1 MRSNGLSK
9 TTNRVKKD
17 ARQEIEPEVNEGGE
31 LVGKELK
38 LGEVIWVKT
47 NPSSWW
53 PGQIVD
59 VYTVSGTRIPKKKV
73 AGKILVRL
81 YGTYTYLYWNPTNYR
96 GELME
101 ALKQN
106 DGSSRKM
113 FQKALQQEIV
123 YTRSS
128 SLKKKYSDH
137 KEKAKDG
144 DLSDKKLKQ
153 NEDDDIHKQQDN
165 SSTVPKDKRLS
176 GKLDV
181 ASSAQRD
188 LSLRTRKEIPKNVI
202 PKQDGFRVGTRVL
215 RPRKA
220 QDLPLKLDV
229 RRTTTKANSAG
240 LSSGGT
246 RKQTPKPEISR
257 QEGGGEGQKADEE
270 FAEKKEEDESEKEL
284 SGNSPNL
291 SSRRVRVMQS
301 LGFVALLVHHT
312 NQNVSHSTNFVSTA
326 TKPHN

>member
-1 MRSNGLSK
+1 MRSNGVSK
-9 TTNRVKKD
+9 TTNHVKKD
-17 ARQEIEPEVNEGGE
+17 ARQEIELEVNEGGG
-31 LVGKELK
+31 LLGKELK

-59 VYTVSGTRIPKKKV
+59 AYTVSGTRIPKRKV
-73 AGKILVRL
+73 AGEILVRL
-81 YGTYTYLYWNPTNYR
+81 YGTYTYLYWNPEKYR

-106 DGSSRKM
+106 GGSSTKM

-128 SLKKKYSDH
+128 SSKRKYSDH

-144 DLSDKKLKQ
+144 DLSDKRLKQ
-153 NEDDDIHKQQDN
+153 NEEDDIHKQDN
-165 SSTVPKDKRLS
+165 SSTVPKDKGLS
-176 GKLDV
+176 AKLDG
-181 ASSAQRD
+181 ASSARRD

-202 PKQDGFRVGTRVL
+202 PKQDCFRVGTRVL

-220 QDLPLKLDV
+220 QDLPLKPEDV
-229 RRTTTKANSAG
+229 CRTTTKANNRS

-257 QEGGGEGQKADEE
+257 QQGEKNGQKADEE
-270 FAEKKEEDESEKEL
+270 FGEKKEEDESEKEL
-284 SGNSPNL
+284 SGTSPNL
-291 SSRRVRVMQS
+291 GSRRVRVMQS
-301 LGFVALLVHHT
+301 LGFVAPSGSPYKRKRFPL
-312 NQNVSHSTNFVSTA
+312 N
-326 TKPHN
+326 

>member
-1 MRSNGLSK
+1 MRTEGVSK
-9 TTNRVKKD
+9 TTNHVKKD
-17 ARQEIEPEVNEGGE
+17 ARQETELEVNKAGG
-31 LVGKELK
+31 LLGKELK

-59 VYTVSGTRIPKKKV
+59 AFTVSGTRIPKKRE
-73 AGKILVRL
+73 AGEILVRL
-81 YGTYTYLYWNPTNYR
+81 YGTYTYLYWNPKKYR

-106 DGSSRKM
+106 DGSSTKM

-128 SLKKKYSDH
+128 SLKRKYSDL
-137 KEKAKDG
+137 KVEKAKDG

-153 NEDDDIHKQQDN
+153 NKDDDIHKQDN
-165 SSTVPKDKRLS
+165 SRTVSKDKGQS
-176 GKLDV
+176 GKQDG
-181 ASSAQRD
+181 ASS
-188 LSLRTRKEIPKNVI
+188 EISKNEI

-220 QDLPLKLDV
+220 QDLPLKLEDV
-229 RRTTTKANSAG
+229 RRTKTKANSG
-240 LSSGGT
+240 DLSSEGT
-246 RKQTPKPEISR
+246 KKQTPKPDISR
-257 QEGGGEGQKADEE
+257 QDWEKKGQKADEE
-270 FAEKKEEDESEKEL
+270 FAGKKEEEESEKEL

-301 LGFVALLVHHT
+301 LGFAAPSDSPFKPKRLAL
-312 NQNVSHSTNFVSTA
+312 N
-326 TKPHN
+326 

>member
-1 MRSNGLSK
+1 MRTDGVSK
-9 TTNRVKKD
+9 TTNHFKKD
-17 ARQEIEPEVNEGGE
+17 ARQETELEVNEGSG
-31 LVGKELK
+31 LLGKELK

-59 VYTVSGTRIPKKKV
+59 AFTVSGTRIPKKRD
-73 AGKILVRL
+73 AGEILVRL
-81 YGTYTYLYWNPTNYR
+81 YGTYTYLYWNPKKYR

-106 DGSSRKM
+106 DGSSTKM

-128 SLKKKYSDH
+128 SLKRKYSDH

-144 DLSDKKLKQ
+144 DLKDKKLKQ
-153 NEDDDIHKQQDN
+153 NKDDDIHKQDN
-165 SSTVPKDKRLS
+165 SSTAPKVSNRKLRTRKDKGQS
-176 GKLDV
+176 GKQDG

-188 LSLRTRKEIPKNVI
+188 LSLGTRKEISKNEI

-220 QDLPLKLDV
+220 QDLPLKLEDV
-229 RRTTTKANSAG
+229 RRTKTKANSG
-240 LSSGGT
+240 NLSSGGT
-246 RKQTPKPEISR
+246 KKQTPKPDISR
-257 QEGGGEGQKADEE
+257 QKVEKKGQKADEE
-270 FAEKKEEDESEKEL
+270 FADKKEEEESEKEL
-284 SGNSPNL
+284 SENSPNL

-301 LGFVALLVHHT
+301 LGFAAPSESPFKPKRLAL
-312 NQNVSHSTNFVSTA
+312 N
-326 TKPHN
+326 